1 MAFDAFIQLDGIKG
15 ESTDDKHKDWLEI
28 LSYGFGAQ
36 QSQSG
41 TASSAGSLASAR
53 VNIQNF
59 TFTHNL
65 DIASPK
71 LFEYCCNGKTI
82 PKVTINLNRAGG
94 DKQKYMEYKL
104 TDVIVTSVG
113 KGGDSKSDHH
123 DVPMEAVS
131 LAFAKIEM
139 TYTKIGIDGKAAGN
153 ASAGWDLKAN
163 KQV

>member
-1 MAFDAFIQLDGIKG
+1 MAFDAFIQLGDIKG
-15 ESTDDKHKDWLEI
+15 ESNDDKHKDWIEV

-41 TASSAGSLASAR
+41 TASSAGSLASSR

-59 TFTHNL
+59 SFTHNL

-82 PKVTINLNRAGG
+82 PKVTITLNRAGG

-104 TDVIVTSVG
+104 TEVIVTSVG
-113 KGGDSKSDHH
+113 RGGDSGSDSQ
-123 DVPMEAVS
+123 DVPTESVS

-139 TYTKIGIDGKAAGN
+139 TYTKIGTDGKAAGN

-163 KQV
+163 KLV